1 MVAGLSESPA
11 PDSGESGHYGVGAF
25 PYIESMFKKLLFIA
39 LVSVAL
45 PGSTRADAVITVT
58 NPLNA
63 PRAAETIEVPGPDL
77 LRLLSTDDP
86 KRIHVAEAGG
96 KQLVVQALDLNG
108 DGVMDLLIFQS
119 DFKPLEVKKFT
130 FTVGEQQHLSKD
142 QFKAYGRFVRERFDD
157 FAWENDRVA
166 HRMYGTALETWQR
179 EPLTSSAVDIW
190 CKRVRKLVINDWYML
205 DNYHAD
211 LGEGAD
217 FYSAGKSRGC
227 GGNGI
232 WEGGKLYVSRNFM
245 GSSVLANGPIR
256 VVFELDYGAWMV
268 NGRRIAE
275 TKRISLDAGSNL
287 SRFESHYLKA
297 EPGEVV
303 AAAGIKKNPGSTVQV
318 QKAEGWLRT
327 WEPIKDNGNVGC
339 GIVADP
345 ASVVES
351 TQDDLNYLLVMRASG
366 ARPLAYYAGFGWDKS
381 GDFSGVEAWE
391 AYLKDFAARLKS
403 PLKVVIGQ

>member
-1 MVAGLSESPA
+1 MLKRNFLISILFLV
-11 PDSGESGHYGVGAF
+11 
-25 PYIESMFKKLLFIA
+25 LLPLFA
-39 LVSVAL
+39 
-45 PGSTRADAVITVT
+45 RAQVVVTVT

-63 PRAAETIEVPGPDL
+63 ARGAETIDLPGPEL
-77 LRLLSTDDP
+77 LRLLSGSDA

-96 KQLVVQALDLNG
+96 RELVVQALDLNG
-108 DGVMDLLIFQS
+108 DGVIEQLIFQS

-130 FTVGEQQHLSKD
+130 VTLGEPQHLTKE

-166 HRMYGTALETWQR
+166 HRMYGPALETWLR
-179 EPLTSSAVDIW
+179 EPLTSSTVDIW
-190 CKRVRKLVINDWYML
+190 CKRVRKLVINDWYMV
-205 DNYHAD
+205 DNYHTD
-211 LGEGAD
+211 TGEGAD

-227 GGNGI
+227 GGSGI
-232 WEGGKLYVSRNFM
+232 WEGGKLYVSKNFM
-245 GSSVLANGPIR
+245 NSRVLANGPIR

-287 SRFESHYLKA
+287 SRFESHYLTA
-297 EPGEVV
+297 GPEQLTV
-303 AAAGIKKNPGSTVQV
+303 AAGIKKNPGSTVQV
-318 QKAEGWLRT
+318 RKSEGWLRT

-339 GIVADP
+339 GIVTDP
-345 ASVVES
+345 ASVIES
-351 TQDDLNYLLVMRASG
+351 TEDDLNQLLVIRADTG
-366 ARPLAYYAGFGWDKS
+366 APVWYCAGFGWDKS

-391 AYLKDFAARLKS
+391 AYLTQFAAALKS